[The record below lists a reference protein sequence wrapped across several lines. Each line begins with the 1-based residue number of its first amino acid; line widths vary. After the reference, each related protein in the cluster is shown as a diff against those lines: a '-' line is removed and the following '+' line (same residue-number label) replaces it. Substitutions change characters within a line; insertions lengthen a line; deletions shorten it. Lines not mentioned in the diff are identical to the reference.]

1 MTDPLFTV
9 IVPTRNRPEL
19 LGSCLESL
27 ARQRYPAAHFEVV
40 VVDDGSPHPVTDV
53 VLGYRERLRVSAHRQ
68 PNGGPAAARNAG
80 AGVARGTY
88 LAFIDDDC
96 EAAPDWLATYE
107 QAFRG
112 DGRPVLL
119 GGWTLNPD
127 PGRVLPEIS
136 QLILRTM
143 RLRYRPERGGIY
155 FFGAANIAVRADE
168 FHRIGGFDT
177 SFTTAEDRE
186 LCDRWLHQGGML
198 TDVPGASVFHTGDP
212 SLSGF
217 LRRYFQYGR
226 GAYRFH
232 LLRRRRKS
240 GAFRADFLLF
250 YLRVLDACFSPPRPS
265 SLLRAGVWGAW
276 QIANAAGFTWELVQ
290 ERSGRL
296 RSGA

>member
-1 MTDPLFTV
+1 MSDPLFTV

-27 ARQRYPAAHFEVV
+27 ARQRYPAARFEVV

-68 PNGGPAAARNAG
+68 PNGGPAAACNAG

-127 PGRVLPEIS
+127 PGRLLPEIS

-198 TDVPGASVFHTGDP
+198 TDVPGASVSRYEIAPHGVSRGTSRWSTGTHSRGVRFWNFTASHP
-212 SLSGF
+212 AAFAASM
-217 LRRYFQYGR
+217 RRF
-226 GAYRFH
+226 AI
-232 LLRRRRKS
+232 
-240 GAFRADFLLF
+240 
-250 YLRVLDACFSPPRPS
+250 VTSPLWLIPISATTKTR
-265 SLLRAGVWGAW
+265 
-276 QIANAAGFTWELVQ
+276 
-290 ERSGRL
+290 
-296 RSGA
+296 